1 MQKTSTRAFA
11 LASGLIIAG
20 FAAMQAAP
28 PASGQTGPGWTQL
41 FDGKTM
47 TGWDQVGTANWRV
60 EDGALVADKSTAA
73 NNQGGGHLVTKASYK
88 DHMIYAEFWSDEKA
102 NSGIFVRCKDPKKIG
117 ARDCYEFNIFDER
130 PDPSYG
136 TGAIVYFAEAKP
148 ALKAAGKWN
157 TMEITANKRQLTL
170 TLNGT
175 KTADVNN
182 GFFEEGHF
190 TLQWGSGVIKFR
202 KVAVKTL

>member
-1 MQKTSTRAFA
+1 MKRI
-11 LASGLIIAG
+11 LAV
-20 FAAMQAAP
+20 AACV
-28 PASGQTGPGWTQL
+28 ASLSVGVSAQEAKWTTL
-41 FDGKTM
+41 VDGKSM
-47 TGWDQVGTANWRV
+47 GDFERVGAANWRV
-60 EDGALVADKSTAA
+60 ENGAIVADKLDGKDPAYLT
-73 NNQGGGHLVTKASYK
+73 TKQTYK
-88 DHMIYAEFWSDEKA
+88 NFQIVAEFWTDEKA

-117 ARDCYEFNIFDER
+117 ARDCYEFNIFDTR

-136 TGAIVYFAEAKP
+136 TGAIVYFAEANP
-148 ALKAAGKWN
+148 ALKVGGKWN

-190 TLQWGSGVIKFR
+190 TLQWGDGVVKFR
-202 KVAVKTL
+202 KVAVKPL

>member
-1 MQKTSTRAFA
+1 MTRAFA
-11 LASGLIIAG
+11 TSVALLVAG
-20 FAAMQAAP
+20 FAAVQFVP
-28 PASGQTGPGWTQL
+28 PATGQTGTGWTQL
-41 FDGKTM
+41 FDGRTLN
-47 TGWDQVGTANWRV
+47 GWDQVGTANWRV
-60 EDGALVADKSTAA
+60 EDGAIVADKSTAA
-73 NNQGGGHLVTKASYK
+73 NNQGGGHLVTKNSYK
-88 DHMIYAEFWSDEKA
+88 DHMIYAEFWSDVPA

-117 ARDCYEFNIFDER
+117 ARDCYEFNIFDTR

-148 ALKAAGKWN
+148 ALKVANKWN
-157 TMEITANKRQLTL
+157 TMEITANKRHLTL

-175 KTADVNN
+175 KTADVEN

-190 TLQWGSGVIKFR
+190 TLQWGAGVIKFR